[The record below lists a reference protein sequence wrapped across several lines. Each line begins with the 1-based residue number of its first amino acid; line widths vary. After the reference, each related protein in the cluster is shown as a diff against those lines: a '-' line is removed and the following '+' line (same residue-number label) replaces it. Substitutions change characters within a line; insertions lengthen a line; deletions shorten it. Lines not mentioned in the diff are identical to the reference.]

1 MAVAILSRLGY
12 SVIALSGKPDT
23 GFLTR
28 LGAKAVISRT
38 DFLADI
44 APPVLK
50 PRFAG
55 AVDTVSG
62 EILATAVKSVKQDGI
77 VTCCGNV
84 ASADLPLNV
93 YPFILRGVSLL
104 GIDSQHCPMGL
115 RTLIWEKLSQE
126 WKFDLLT
133 TIYDETGLQGLNEK
147 IDLILKGELKGM
159 TLVNLN

>member
-1 MAVAILSRLGY
+1 M
-12 SVIALSGKPDT
+12 
-23 GFLTR
+23 
-28 LGAKAVISRT
+28 
-38 DFLADI
+38 
-44 APPVLK
+44 
-50 PRFAG
+50 
-55 AVDTVSG
+55 SG